1 MEFRMINEYS
11 ARDFKNSVDHE
22 TADELWEA
30 LSPTNIPE
38 SHEYLF
44 RGQGDSNWQL
54 IPTSLRTYNR
64 DSNNR
69 WEDIFRHEFGNML
82 NFANYCNS
90 IGIAL
95 PGKFIA
101 SDNDP
106 QNPLSSFNRDKAHV
120 DAQQWPNADVL
131 PLMAIAQHHGVP
143 TLLLDWTRNPYVAA
157 YFAASSALKKYSE
170 AGFCNSSLAIWV
182 LDRTSVTPH
191 QVTEVH
197 EEASHW
203 SPHISAQAGLFTVSK
218 IQGCR
223 GKAINFQTLD
233 QKINEINPPPSAPI
247 LKKLTL
253 SVRAA
258 PRLLELCEKIGITGA
273 TIYASA
279 DGAGKAT
286 EDRRNALAAKRFIEE
301 CQP

>member
-1 MEFRMINEYS
+1 MTNEYS

-90 IGIAL
+90 IGISL
-95 PGKFIA
+95 PA
-101 SDNDP
+101 NLVTSENDAR
-106 QNPLSSFNRDKAHV
+106 NPLSIFEQAKVLA
-120 DAQQWPNADVL
+120 DASRWPNTETL
-131 PLMAIAQHHGVP
+131 PLMAMAQHHGVP
-143 TLLLDWTRNPYVAA
+143 TLLLDWTRNPYVAT

-170 AGFCNSSLAIWV
+170 ADFCNSSLAIWV
-182 LDRTSVTPH
+182 LDRTSVTPYR
-191 QVTEVH
+191 VEVH

-203 SPHISAQAGLFTVSK
+203 SPHISAQAGLFTVSR
-218 IQGCR
+218 IQGSR
-223 GKAINFQTLD
+223 GEAIDFQALD
-233 QKINEINPPPSAPI
+233 QKINEISPLPNAPI

-253 SVRAA
+253 PAREA
-258 PRLLELCEKIGITGA
+258 PRLLELCEIIGITGA
-273 TIYASA
+273 SIYASA

-286 EDRRNALAAKRFIEE
+286 EDRRNALAAKKVITE